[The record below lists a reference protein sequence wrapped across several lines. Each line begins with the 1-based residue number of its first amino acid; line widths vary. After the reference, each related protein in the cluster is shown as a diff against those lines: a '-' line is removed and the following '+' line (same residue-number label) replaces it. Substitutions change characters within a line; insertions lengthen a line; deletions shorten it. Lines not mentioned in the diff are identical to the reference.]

1 MVTTIQQ
8 QQTIPQFTT
17 SNGGSIKEFL
27 QTTYVVFKRQNF
39 RLLAMKS
46 QVVAMIAMPL
56 MWLLIM
62 APSFNNLIPSGANG
76 IGGVDYVSFITA
88 GILIQVTMFSSLFGS
103 INLFFD
109 RDSGYLKN
117 YLIAP
122 ISRFAIFFGYT
133 LGLFT
138 RISIQ
143 VAVILIL
150 SYLMGSELHLTPIHL
165 LAILAIILLVT
176 IFIFGFSV
184 TVAAKAENV
193 EAFQA
198 ILMPITMPLMFL
210 SPIMYPLDALPKV
223 LRYFARLN
231 PITYGVESVR
241 GTLFGNSFISA
252 PLFDIAIIRNNVLL
266 FNVLVLF
273 ILAFGFLYLGS
284 KAFIRSLNK

>member
-1 MVTTIQQ
+1 MVTTTTTQQ
-8 QQTIPQFTT
+8 KIPQITT
-17 SNGGSIKEFL
+17 SNGSSVKDFL

-62 APSFNNLIPSGANG
+62 APSFNNLIPSGASG

-88 GILIQVTMFSSLFGS
+88 GILIQVTLFSSLFGS
-103 INLFFD
+103 INLFYD

-122 ISRFAIFFGYT
+122 ISRFGIFFGYT

-138 RISIQ
+138 RITIQ
-143 VAVILIL
+143 ISVILIL
-150 SYLMGSELHLTPIHL
+150 SLLMGSDLHLTPIHL
-165 LAILAIILLVT
+165 IAILAIIFLVT
-176 IFIFGFSV
+176 IFIFGLSV
-184 TVAAKAENV
+184 TVASKAENV

-198 ILMPITMPLMFL
+198 ILMPITMPLMFM

-241 GTLFGNSFISA
+241 GTLFGTQFISK
-252 PLFDIAIIRNNVLL
+252 PLLDLAIIRDNILI
-266 FNVLVLF
+266 FNVVVLF